1 MNEEVRHKRPS
12 LPLWKPFL
20 VGVGAP
26 LLAHL
31 LRSWLPEAIASGIG
45 FFVAFV
51 VFYQTPPFVERR
63 PALSKTL
70 LWSAAAGVI
79 VFLLTSTTDDI

>member
-1 MNEEVRHKRPS
+1 MNEEVRHNQSS

-26 LLAHL
+26 LLVHL
-31 LRSWLPEAIASGIG
+31 LRLWLPEAIASGIG

-51 VFYQTPPFVERR
+51 VFYQTPPYLGPR

-79 VFLLTSTTDDI
+79 VFLLTRFG